1 MKKIIG
7 LYLCMLMII
16 QIIPITESTE
26 IINSNVEE
34 PNENQSIPKYPF
46 QGMLIGRISN
56 VDQFSNKD
64 YITCQAVSVYY
75 NGVVII
81 RPPHVIDELEG
92 RLYSGDIKIF
102 RPYVGLLTQNYICA
116 WVNADKEVFYSNG
129 TNISLLEDFSDNQND
144 LSLIESMDLTIHEN
158 DDTYKVLDYEEFV
171 EIVIEICAMDETQE
185 NILQLPV
192 QDAMELEIIFEDMK
206 SKLDTAITRE
216 ETVVIFNDAVVSLN
230 EFGLLPDDMSVKE
243 AQQLVTNGNHEAIT
257 LNKINDRIQPDNNED
272 ENFDCFIVGKTS
284 STTFIKTGL
293 HILFQN
299 VLPILIL
306 SNTTI
311 AFGYDGWSWGGGS
324 GDYFREPANGWV
336 WTNGVN
342 GIKTWNEDSLW
353 GNLGSYYYTSGGWV
367 WYEYWFHKGA
377 TGFTGIRIKGLSDSY
392 FFGTASHVSLSSE
405 FPGKNQPIEIQNS
418 HISQH
423 SLLSLRFLEQFPIL
437 NRLLYLIN

>member
-1 MKKIIG
+1 MKKSLVIG
-7 LYLCMLMII
+7 MVVLFIGVAFTPSTYANVSTTSVDNELVN
-16 QIIPITESTE
+16 IT
-26 IINSNVEE
+26 
-34 PNENQSIPKYPF
+34 
-46 QGMLIGRISN
+46 
-56 VDQFSNKD
+56 
-64 YITCQAVSVYY
+64 
-75 NGVVII
+75 
-81 RPPHVIDELEG
+81 
-92 RLYSGDIKIF
+92 
-102 RPYVGLLTQNYICA
+102 
-116 WVNADKEVFYSNG
+116 
-129 TNISLLEDFSDNQND
+129 
-144 LSLIESMDLTIHEN
+144 
-158 DDTYKVLDYEEFV
+158 
-171 EIVIEICAMDETQE
+171 IEICGIGSKQE
-185 NILQLPV
+185 YIIQLSE
-192 QDAMELEIIFEDMK
+192 QDAI
-206 SKLDTAITRE
+206 KLDVLFNDIELKLDNINTKQ
-216 ETVVIFNDAVVSLN
+216 ETVEIFNDVVLSLN
-230 EFGLLPDDMSVKE
+230 EIELLPSDMSIKE
-243 AQQLVTNGNHEAIT
+243 VEQLVTNGNHEAIT

-299 VLPILIL
+299 ILPILIL

-311 AFGYDGWSWGGGS
+311 AFGFDGWSWGGGS

-353 GNLGSYYYTSGGWV
+353 GNLGSYYYTWGGWV

-405 FPGKNQPIEIQNS
+405 FPGKNPPIEIQNS

-437 NRLLYLIN
+437 QKLLLLIN